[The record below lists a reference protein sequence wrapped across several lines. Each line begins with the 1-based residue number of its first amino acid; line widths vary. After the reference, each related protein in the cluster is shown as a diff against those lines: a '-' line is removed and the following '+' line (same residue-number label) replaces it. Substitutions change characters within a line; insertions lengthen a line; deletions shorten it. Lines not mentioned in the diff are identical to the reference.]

1 MYLPLGMGK
10 KMMSFR
16 FDQELMEHAKNQA
29 DKRKPKKTLT
39 DYIEEAV
46 AGKSNFKTKKWKIQ
60 LVSRRNQ
67 VSEPRE

>member
-46 AGKSNFKTKKWKIQ
+46 AGKSNFKTKK
-60 LVSRRNQ
+60 
-67 VSEPRE
+67 